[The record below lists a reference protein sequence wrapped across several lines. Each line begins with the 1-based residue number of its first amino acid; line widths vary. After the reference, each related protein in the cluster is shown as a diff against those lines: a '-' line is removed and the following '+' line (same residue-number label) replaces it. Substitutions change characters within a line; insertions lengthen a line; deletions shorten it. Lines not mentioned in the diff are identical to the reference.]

1 MDNLA
6 EGGQFGT
13 KDGHI
18 GRDFGLGTKFALVRV
33 KTQLRILRQQ
43 RKLRNNV
50 KRCLTKFG
58 GQNYETCNLS

>member
-1 MDNLA
+1 MDKMA

-18 GRDFGLGTKFALVRV
+18 GRDFRVGTQFAFVRV

-43 RKLRNNV
+43 RKLR
-50 KRCLTKFG
+50 KLR
-58 GQNYETCNLS
+58 

>member
-1 MDNLA
+1 MDKMA

-18 GRDFGLGTKFALVRV
+18 GRDLKVGTEFAFVRV

-43 RKLRNNV
+43 RKLR
-50 KRCLTKFG
+50 KLR
-58 GQNYETCNLS
+58 

>member
-1 MDNLA
+1 MDKLA

-18 GRDFGLGTKFALVRV
+18 GRNLGLAHNLPLFG
-33 KTQLRILRQQ
+33 
-43 RKLRNNV
+43 RKRNYAYYANNVNYASYV